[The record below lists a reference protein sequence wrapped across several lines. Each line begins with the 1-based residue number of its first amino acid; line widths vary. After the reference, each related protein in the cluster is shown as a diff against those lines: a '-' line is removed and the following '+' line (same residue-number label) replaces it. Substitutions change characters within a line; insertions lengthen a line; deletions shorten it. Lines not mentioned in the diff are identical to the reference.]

1 MVFANDKTNN
11 KSERFRQKE
20 MLADK
25 IVSFVYLIAEK
36 DCREI
41 ALASVWQENDDVLAR
56 KLRTLS

>member
-1 MVFANDKTNN
+1 MAAKRNCLVFMNDKMNN

-20 MLADK
+20 MLAGK

-41 ALASVWQENDDVLAR
+41 ALAGVW
-56 KLRTLS
+56 